1 MTFDEYWAHYTDA
14 GKVLMFL
21 ALSLAFSIICVFYIL
36 MIVFVQ
42 ARFIDRSER
51 KAFYYEKAHNTIQRF
66 YEMVFSGASIL
77 SFLAIYYLIDR
88 FTPDGEFRLFWD
100 RYKDMLLLLMI
111 CLSIVFNNLIDRIII
126 PLKKMTQEDRGSVR
140 LLGMLYV
147 ILIFAYIKFIYEND
161 NYDGF
166 IMYFLGLMIGRFIY
180 FDASF
185 RDGIK
190 TMLGALKNFPLLILG
205 LAYTGFM
212 AYTGF
217 TSDYLLVSNGV
228 LVSTFIAHIFMIA
241 AIFIIHHSHFMY
253 LFARKPRTPVH
264 DDEMYDDGYDD
275 RYERGYD
282 PEYGPEYES
291 EYATDYVPDYDREPD
306 YGRAPQ
312 YDREYRE
319 GYEED
324 YVSDYEPEDEVE
336 YDPEFEDELEFIKL

>member
-1 MTFDEYWAHYTDA
+1 MTFSEYWAHYTDVR
-14 GKVLMFL
+14 KMLMFL
-21 ALSLAFSIICVFYIL
+21 ALSLAFSVICVFYIL
-36 MIVFVQ
+36 MIVFVE
-42 ARFIDRSER
+42 ARFADRSER
-51 KAFYYEKAHNTIQRF
+51 KQIYYEKAHDTIQRF

-88 FTPDGEFRLFWD
+88 FSPEGDFREFWD

-111 CLSIVFNNLIDRIII
+111 CLSIVFNNILDRLII
-126 PLKKMTQEDRGSVR
+126 PLKKITKEERGSVR

-190 TMLGALKNFPLLILG
+190 TLLDALKNFPLLILG

-217 TSDYLLVSNGV
+217 TSGYLLVGNGV
-228 LVSTFIAHIFMIA
+228 LVSTFIAHVFMIV

-253 LFARKPRTPVH
+253 IFARKPKTVRT
-264 DDEMYDDGYDD
+264 EEIYD
-275 RYERGYD
+275 
-282 PEYGPEYES
+282 EYE
-291 EYATDYVPDYDREPD
+291 
-306 YGRAPQ
+306 Q
-312 YDREYRE
+312 
-319 GYEED
+319 
-324 YVSDYEPEDEVE
+324 
-336 YDPEFEDELEFIKL
+336 

>member
-1 MTFDEYWAHYTDA
+1 MTLTEYWEHYA
-14 GKVLMFL
+14 NAKSMLMFL
-21 ALSLAFSIICVFYIL
+21 ALSLAFSVICVFYIL
-36 MIVFVQ
+36 MIVFVE
-42 ARFIDRSER
+42 ARFTDRAER
-51 KAFYYEKAHNTIQRF
+51 KQFYYEKAHDTIQRF

-88 FTPDGEFRLFWD
+88 FSPEGDFRDFWD

-111 CLSIVFNNLIDRIII
+111 CLSIVFNNILDRLII
-126 PLKKMTQEDRGSVR
+126 PLKKISRSEKGSVR

-190 TMLGALKNFPLLILG
+190 TMLDALKNFPLLILG

-217 TSDYLLVSNGV
+217 TSGYLLVGNGV
-228 LVSTFIAHIFMIA
+228 LVSTFIAHIFMIV

-253 LFARKPRTPVH
+253 IFARKPKQSLHPSADYETGYI
-264 DDEMYDDGYDD
+264 DDEDYGYDD
-275 RYERGYD
+275 D
-282 PEYGPEYES
+282 
-291 EYATDYVPDYDREPD
+291 PDYYLDSE
-306 YGRAPQ
+306 
-312 YDREYRE
+312 
-319 GYEED
+319 
-324 YVSDYEPEDEVE
+324 
-336 YDPEFEDELEFIKL
+336 